1 MCFHGAFRGRVL
13 CPRVC
18 TAPSCSIR
26 TDPEIAV
33 ESKPKSREG
42 RSRGGGHRDSRPFLL
57 FSADIDGGLGERRR
71 GSVGFEE
78 WGREPWRMMRYWKDR
93 SRSEAI
99 RGFRWKSTIEIE
111 SSRLSTVLRGNWI
124 SLTRDNLRKDDH
136 PFIVAPDKKDENVT
150 IQYEKY
156 RDSKKSKGHFS
167 TQILY

>member
-18 TAPSCSIR
+18 TAPSCSIK

-93 SRSEAI
+93 SRFEAI
-99 RGFRWKSTIEIE
+99 RGFRWKSTRSRVRSYRRYCAEIE
-111 SSRLSTVLRGNWI
+111 YLWLVIIWEEMIILSSLRP
-124 SLTRDNLRKDDH
+124 TKRMKM
-136 PFIVAPDKKDENVT
+136 
-150 IQYEKY
+150 
-156 RDSKKSKGHFS
+156 
-167 TQILY
+167 

>member
-13 CPRVC
+13 CPRIC

-99 RGFRWKSTIEIE
+99 RGFRWKSTRSRVRGYRRYCAEIE
-111 SSRLSTVLRGNWI
+111 YLWLVIIWEEMIILS
-124 SLTRDNLRKDDH
+124 
-136 PFIVAPDKKDENVT
+136 FDKKDENVT

-156 RDSKKSKGHFS
+156 RDSKKSKEHFS